1 MSLATSLY
9 DALTGINIPK
19 DQAREVVEALDQK
32 MTNEVATKSD
42 IALVRAEIS
51 ALRTEMHA
59 EIAALRSEMRAE
71 VAALRAEI
79 AALRSEMHAE
89 IAALRAEMKAE
100 IAELRAEMKAAIA
113 ELRQEMKSL
122 ENRLLIKLG
131 ALIAIMLGVLPEIRS
146 WL

>member
-100 IAELRAEMKAAIA
+100 IAELRAEMKAEIA

>member
-59 EIAALRSEMRAE
+59 EIAALR
-71 VAALRAEI
+71 
-79 AALRSEMHAE
+79 AE

-100 IAELRAEMKAAIA
+100 IAG
-113 ELRQEMKSL
+113 LRQEMKSL

-131 ALIAIMLGVLPEIRS
+131 ALIVILLGVLPEIRS

>member
-100 IAELRAEMKAAIA
+100 IAELRAEMKAEIA

-131 ALIAIMLGVLPEIRS
+131 ALIVIMLGVLPEIRS

>member
-59 EIAALRSEMRAE
+59 EIAALR
-71 VAALRAEI
+71 
-79 AALRSEMHAE
+79 AE

-100 IAELRAEMKAAIA
+100 VAALRE
-113 ELRQEMKSL
+113 EMKSL

-131 ALIAIMLGVLPEIRS
+131 ALIVIMLGVLPEIRS

>member
-59 EIAALRSEMRAE
+59 EIAALRSEM
-71 VAALRAEI
+71 
-79 AALRSEMHAE
+79 HAE

-100 IAELRAEMKAAIA
+100 VAELRAEMKAEIA

-131 ALIAIMLGVLPEIRS
+131 ALIVIMLGVLPEIRS

>member
-59 EIAALRSEMRAE
+59 EI
-71 VAALRAEI
+71 V
-79 AALRSEMHAE
+79 ALRSEMHAE

-100 IAELRAEMKAAIA
+100 VAALRAEMKAEIA

-131 ALIAIMLGVLPEIRS
+131 ALIVIMLGVLPEIRS